1 MADEPKD
8 DNTQAAPSSAQGD
21 PLAAPTPEPTPTEAP
36 PKPDE
41 GFRDDIVEKLMA
53 GKEPTVEYEDGR
65 EKPPTPEKKPA
76 AAPPSTPKQVEL
88 PKVPH
93 PYDDADDPDPEQ
105 FVDPQYT
112 KIRENVGKLRDKLR
126 DAREKGRFGETMV
139 KVAQTG
145 GLGPEQMA
153 WWVNLGARANKGDPQ
168 AISEL
173 AAVAQKLGITP
184 PAPAAPAPQVPDE
197 EATAKAIYESHF
209 KPQVDALEITD
220 SVAKSLAKKLAA
232 ERIKS
237 APAQAPAPRQ
247 APITPPTYQPQS
259 APAPSQPAPNPSL
272 QDLEKLENQYRQVL
286 GKDYDS
292 DVREKALQIVSQKAQ
307 KGGPIPPIRWTY
319 EWSQA
324 VNEVMR
330 QRAGVTTKRVAP
342 TEGLRP
348 GRAQSPDAGEKDYR
362 KGIVDA
368 LVQGRVDE
376 L

>member
-259 APAPSQPAPNPSL
+259 APAPSQPAPDPGLTAGDAAQPRDVLEPFYQNRL
-272 QDLEKLENQYRQVL
+272 EVIRTRAAQDRARGRDTAVTIKWAKRQVKPL
-286 GKDYDS
+286 EEAY
-292 DVREKALQIVSQKAQ
+292 R
-307 KGGPIPPIRWTY
+307 
-319 EWSQA
+319 
-324 VNEVMR
+324 
-330 QRAGVTTKRVAP
+330 RAGLELIAEDVIA
-342 TEGLRP
+342 EALN
-348 GRAQSPDAGEKDYR
+348 DEEAGAEN
-362 KGIVDA
+362 A
-368 LVQGRVDE
+368 
-376 L
+376 